1 MHCGSCREPLPLMA
15 STSTIELNRL
25 RRPPP
30 LQNPAYF
37 TEEHSPPVSP
47 SNFVAQNAEEE
58 DALNIQPPWKR
69 SLYQLL
75 EQPTSSSRSI
85 RLPYVQH
92 ISNHLIRNNNCS
104 RNCTSR
110 SFDIH
115 RIWFG
120 LETSIV
126 ALFTME
132 YGARCVAWSNTWSS
146 LLYWTFCK
154 SPNDLGF
161 NAD

>member
-1 MHCGSCREPLPLMA
+1 MVAVMA

-30 LQNPAYF
+30 LQNPTHF
-37 TEEHSPPVSP
+37 TQENSPPVSP
-47 SNFVAQNAEEE
+47 SNLVSQNTDEE
-58 DALNIQPPWKR
+58 DALAIQPLWKR

-75 EQPTSSSRSI
+75 EQPTSSPAAFVFHMFSTFLIILSAIITVLETVPAVHSI
-85 RLPYVQH
+85 
-92 ISNHLIRNNNCS
+92 S
-104 RNCTSR
+104 T
-110 SFDIH
+110 

-132 YGARCVAWSNTWSS
+132 YAARCVAWSNTWSS
-146 LLYWTFCK
+146 LFYWMFCK
-154 SPNDLGF
+154 SHHD
-161 NAD
+161 

>member
-1 MHCGSCREPLPLMA
+1 MA
-15 STSTIELNRL
+15 STSPIELNRL

-75 EQPTSSSRSI
+75 EQPTSSPAAFVFHMFSTFLIILSAIITVLETVPAVHSISI
-85 RLPYVQH
+85 R
-92 ISNHLIRNNNCS
+92 
-104 RNCTSR
+104 T
-110 SFDIH
+110 
-115 RIWFG
+115 WFG

-132 YGARCVAWSNTWSS
+132 YAARCVAWSNTWSS